1 MQSRL
6 QVAQRCAPVRAL
18 EFEDAARF
26 FASDNQGGNMDELVG
41 KLRAFVTENFLFGR
55 KDENLSSD
63 DSLVEK
69 GVIDSTGVLI
79 LVAFLEQ
86 NLGVIVQDD
95 EIIPEN
101 LDSLNRIA
109 AFAARKLGIDRAQ
122 ETGIETVLDSQAVA
136 VPALPRS

>member
-1 MQSRL
+1 
-6 QVAQRCAPVRAL
+6 
-18 EFEDAARF
+18 
-26 FASDNQGGNMDELVG
+26 MDELVS

-63 DSLVEK
+63 DSLIEK

-86 NLGVIVQDD
+86 NLGVSVQDD

-109 AFAARKLGIDRAQ
+109 TFAARKLGIDQAQ
-122 ETGIETVLDSQAVA
+122 ETGSETVLDSQAVA
-136 VPALPRS
+136 IPALPRS

>member
-1 MQSRL
+1 
-6 QVAQRCAPVRAL
+6 
-18 EFEDAARF
+18 
-26 FASDNQGGNMDELVG
+26 MDELVG

>member
-1 MQSRL
+1 
-6 QVAQRCAPVRAL
+6 
-18 EFEDAARF
+18 
-26 FASDNQGGNMDELVG
+26 MDELVG

-63 DSLVEK
+63 DSLIEK

-86 NLGVIVQDD
+86 NLGVSVQDD

-136 VPALPRS
+136 IPALPRS

>member
-1 MQSRL
+1 
-6 QVAQRCAPVRAL
+6 
-18 EFEDAARF
+18 
-26 FASDNQGGNMDELVG
+26 MDELIG

-55 KDENLSSD
+55 RDESLSND
-63 DSLVEK
+63 DSLIEK

-86 NLGVIVQDD
+86 NLGVAVQDD

-109 AFAARKLGIDRAQ
+109 AYAARKLGM
-122 ETGIETVLDSQAVA
+122 TETVFDSQESA
-136 VPALPRS
+136 VPALPGKS

>member
-1 MQSRL
+1 MYRPAHLSSETPL
-6 QVAQRCAPVRAL
+6 VSVT
-18 EFEDAARF
+18 
-26 FASDNQGGNMDELVG
+26 SDNQGGNMDEIVE

-55 KDENLSSD
+55 RDESLSND
-63 DSLVEK
+63 DSLIEK

-86 NLGVIVQDD
+86 NLGVAVQDD

-109 AFAARKLGIDRAQ
+109 AFAARKLGMEHGR
-122 ETGIETVLDSQAVA
+122 ENGLEPEVTA
-136 VPALPRS
+136 VPVLPGTAR

>member
-1 MQSRL
+1 
-6 QVAQRCAPVRAL
+6 
-18 EFEDAARF
+18 
-26 FASDNQGGNMDELVG
+26 MDELVD
-41 KLRAFVTENFLFGR
+41 KICAFVTENFLFGR

-63 DSLVEK
+63 DSLIEK

-95 EIIPEN
+95 EIVPEN

-109 AFAARKLGIDRAQ
+109 AFAARKLGIDRTQ
-122 ETGIETVLDSQAVA
+122 KTGIETVLDSQSIA
-136 VPALPRS
+136 VPVLQRS